1 LSAPLDL
8 KVLCKLLLQHRFV
21 DQAQLTDAL
30 RAPISQRGKL
40 LEVLY
45 QRGIIT
51 EEQMEQVR
59 REASSGRA
67 PVPTPTDT
75 PTPKI
80 VPKQPP
86 SEEAMPTITP
96 PPLKERVPSFEQ
108 RAQLREIELG
118 DETPIGLDM
127 ESVAAPSARAQ
138 YRQAHDGEASE
149 ARIDLEAARPIS
161 VAAPVAV
168 ATPMAVPA
176 AIPIASPVA
185 RAASLAPSISPSGSD
200 QKRLHALL
208 GEAVRRGA
216 SDVHLHATMPPMLR
230 LHGLLAP
237 IEGQPAIAAAETE
250 RLAAAA
256 LNEAQRAVFAE
267 RNDLDFPYAVPS
279 LGRFRANAY
288 RQQRGIDLVFRV
300 IPGEVPSLKSLGL
313 PESLA
318 KFTTYHQGLILC
330 TGPAGCGK
338 STTMAALLDIIN
350 RTRSDHILT
359 IEDPI
364 EFIHP
369 SRKCLVR
376 QRQVVSHT
384 ESFSRALRAALREDP
399 DVIAIGEMR
408 DLETIQ
414 LALSAAETGHLV
426 LGTLHTNNAVRTIN
440 RVLDVF
446 PPEQQAQVRVM
457 FASSLRGVI
466 SQKLVRRVDGTGRVP
481 ALEVLAVTPA
491 IVNLIRDEKQFQIKN
506 IMQTNRAL
514 GMRLLDESLKELVAS
529 GLVSM
534 QEARLHADAPGAL
547 GGQAT

>member
-1 LSAPLDL
+1 VSAPLDL
-8 KVLCKLLLQHRFV
+8 KLLCKILLQHRFV

-59 REASSGRA
+59 REASAGRA
-67 PVPTPTDT
+67 PVPTPTET

-86 SEEAMPTITP
+86 PEAMPTIAP

-108 RAQLREIELG
+108 RAQLQEIELG
-118 DETPIGLDM
+118 DEKAIGLDM
-127 ESVAAPSARAQ
+127 ESVSAPSARAQ
-138 YRQAHDGEASE
+138 YRQAHDAEASE
-149 ARIDLEAARPIS
+149 ARIDLEGVRSIP
-161 VAAPVAV
+161 VAASMAAPTPV
-168 ATPMAVPA
+168 AVPA
-176 AIPIASPVA
+176 ALPIASPVV
-185 RAASLAPSISPSGSD
+185 RSASVAPSSSD
-200 QKRLHALL
+200 EKRLHALL
-208 GEAVRRGA
+208 GEAVHRGA
-216 SDVHLHATMPPMLR
+216 SDVHLHATQPPMLR
-230 LHGLLAP
+230 LHGQLAP
-237 IEGQPAIAAAETE
+237 IEGQAAISAAETE
-250 RLAAAA
+250 RLVAAA
-256 LNEAQRAVFAE
+256 LTEAQRAVFAD
-267 RNDLDFPYAVPS
+267 RNDLDFPYAAPS

-288 RQQRGIDLVFRV
+288 RQQRGVDMVFRV

-318 KFTTYHQGLILC
+318 KFTSYHQGLILC

-514 GMRLLDESLKELVAS
+514 GMRLLDDSLKELVAS

-534 QEARLHADAPGAL
+534 QEARLHADTPGAL
-547 GGQAT
+547 GGQAPQAT